1 MRGVSP
7 RFSWENDAL
16 ATLLVIEDEAPLRA
30 NLVRLLTAE
39 GYQVITAANGDE
51 GIRRARADRPDLVIC
66 DILMPLVD
74 GYGVLATLRSQPE
87 TAATPFIFLTAS
99 ADKDDLE
106 RGLQSGANDY
116 VTKPFKIADLLAAI
130 KRRLPAGG

>member
-1 MRGVSP
+1 M
-7 RFSWENDAL
+7 

-51 GIRRARADRPDLVIC
+51 GIQRARADRPDLVIC
-66 DILMPLVD
+66 DVLMPLVD

-130 KRRLPAGG
+130 RRRLPPDGE

>member
-1 MRGVSP
+1 M
-7 RFSWENDAL
+7 

-66 DILMPLVD
+66 DVLMPLVD
-74 GYGVLATLRSQPE
+74 GYGVLATLRSRPE
-87 TAATPFIFLTAS
+87 TAAIPFIFLTAS

-130 KRRLPAGG
+130 RRRLPAGA

>member
-1 MRGVSP
+1 M
-7 RFSWENDAL
+7 

-30 NLVRLLTAE
+30 NIVRLLSVE
-39 GYQVITAANGDE
+39 GYRVIAAADGNE
-51 GIRRARADRPDLVIC
+51 GIRRAREDRPDLVIC

-87 TAATPFIFLTAS
+87 TAAIPFIFLTAS
-99 ADKDDLE
+99 ADKDDLA

-116 VTKPFKIADLLAAI
+116 VTKPFKIADLLAAVR
-130 KRRLPAGG
+130 RRLPAGG

>member
-1 MRGVSP
+1 M
-7 RFSWENDAL
+7 

-39 GYQVITAANGDE
+39 GYQVITAADGDE

>member
-1 MRGVSP
+1 
-7 RFSWENDAL
+7 L

-66 DILMPLVD
+66 DVLMPLVD

-130 KRRLPAGG
+130 RRRLPAGA

>member
-1 MRGVSP
+1 M
-7 RFSWENDAL
+7 

-39 GYQVITAANGDE
+39 GYQVITAADGDE

-74 GYGVLATLRSQPE
+74 GYGVLATLRSRPE